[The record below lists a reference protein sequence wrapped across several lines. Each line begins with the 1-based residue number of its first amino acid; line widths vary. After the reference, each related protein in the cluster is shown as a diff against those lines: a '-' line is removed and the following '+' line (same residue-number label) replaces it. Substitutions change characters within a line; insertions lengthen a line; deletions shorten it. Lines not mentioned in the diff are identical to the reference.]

1 MRDVTFA
8 PGTRLGPYEIRAA
21 RDLPGLGEVYE
32 ARDHEQRRD
41 VAIRVLRTDFG
52 ANPERLRRFEQD
64 TRDAAAL
71 THPNIVTV
79 HNIGTDAQAAY
90 IVSEPLEGATL
101 RESLNRGVLP
111 VSTVIQFALQTAHG
125 LAAAHEKGIVHG
137 DLKPENILIAP
148 DGRVKI
154 LGFGLAAVTQ
164 SESALTA
171 LRGPSAASALGTL
184 SYMSPEQVR
193 GMPADPRSDIFTF
206 GAILCEML
214 SGARAFGTDNPVD
227 TMTAIL
233 KPELAADRDIPP
245 VLLRIVDV
253 CLEKDPAARVATAA
267 EIASVLHTLWSERTP
282 VAAAADA
289 GAPKRR
295 FRVWSWI
302 VALIGLVAL
311 AAAVAPAAII
321 VESVW
326 QSTLLRLS
334 PAAPSSTTPTSPPAA
349 QPAPTP
355 VPSTPPPAVKP
366 APPPVAA
373 PPPAVT
379 PIPAPPRSAAPP
391 PVAAV
396 RPARP
401 SPAPAPRRDPP
412 KPGPSGP
419 SRLIWVDRTGTEAGA
434 LGEVADYGEIALSPD
449 GMRVAVSI
457 REPGASEADIW
468 IIDAGSGAR
477 MRLTSSP
484 LHDMAPV
491 WSPDGSRV
499 AFASVRGNSF
509 DIYEMAS
516 DGTGDEGAVLAA
528 PGDQIAYDWT
538 SSGGFLLYQ
547 TDRPGTAQGAHLD
560 LWARKLPGGR
570 AFAFLRTVHRAFL
583 PSSSPDGRWVAFAL
597 RENGDP
603 VEDVHVARFPK
614 YNGRRR
620 VSAGG
625 GAWPRWR
632 GNTIFYIDSEHRLVS
647 VSVNADG
654 AQVKA
659 GAASRVSPLAV
670 KSGWGYP
677 YDVSEDGQRILV
689 NTVREAP

>member
-1 MRDVTFA
+1 M
-8 PGTRLGPYEIRAA
+8 
-21 RDLPGLGEVYE
+21 
-32 ARDHEQRRD
+32 
-41 VAIRVLRTDFG
+41 
-52 ANPERLRRFEQD
+52 
-64 TRDAAAL
+64 
-71 THPNIVTV
+71 
-79 HNIGTDAQAAY
+79 
-90 IVSEPLEGATL
+90 
-101 RESLNRGVLP
+101 
-111 VSTVIQFALQTAHG
+111 
-125 LAAAHEKGIVHG
+125 
-137 DLKPENILIAP
+137 
-148 DGRVKI
+148 
-154 LGFGLAAVTQ
+154 
-164 SESALTA
+164 
-171 LRGPSAASALGTL
+171 
-184 SYMSPEQVR
+184 
-193 GMPADPRSDIFTF
+193 
-206 GAILCEML
+206 
-214 SGARAFGTDNPVD
+214 
-227 TMTAIL
+227 
-233 KPELAADRDIPP
+233 
-245 VLLRIVDV
+245 
-253 CLEKDPAARVATAA
+253 
-267 EIASVLHTLWSERTP
+267 
-282 VAAAADA
+282 
-289 GAPKRR
+289 
-295 FRVWSWI
+295 
-302 VALIGLVAL
+302 
-311 AAAVAPAAII
+311 
-321 VESVW
+321 
-326 QSTLLRLS
+326 
-334 PAAPSSTTPTSPPAA
+334 
-349 QPAPTP
+349 
-355 VPSTPPPAVKP
+355 
-366 APPPVAA
+366 
-373 PPPAVT
+373 
-379 PIPAPPRSAAPP
+379 
-391 PVAAV
+391 
-396 RPARP
+396 
-401 SPAPAPRRDPP
+401 
-412 KPGPSGP
+412 
-419 SRLIWVDRTGTEAGA
+419 
-434 LGEVADYGEIALSPD
+434 ADYGEIALSPD

-560 LWARKLPGGR
+560 LWARRLPGGR

-603 VEDVHVARFPK
+603 VEDVYVARFPK

-677 YDVSEDGQRILV
+677 YDVSADGQRILV